1 MIIRNR
7 TNKAQK
13 AASVCSRQGPS
24 CLRRDTAFLNSLENS
39 TKTHPFLKKS
49 Q

>member
-7 TNKAQK
+7 TTNELK
-13 AASVCSRQGPS
+13 AASVCSRQGRS